1 MNRVVYRKR
10 CILQVCVA
18 SAAIFFMSS
27 PCITRSFLVLV
38 NFPSRW
44 SLVLPSPLSHIYQ
57 ADISTTL
64 SYADF
69 RTVPSEDRK
78 SQSTLASCAYKWCRY
93 GPFSHTADLSAP
105 LWLTYSPPQC
115 TVASCHFFVLHN
127 LLHSQA
133 SHQTDQCSVWIIGW
147 TQHFSQGKI
156 YISAAACDGAR
167 LQKALNM
174 AQWTVVI
181 CPDGWCDVPNPKS
194 PNVAQWTRLMIPS
207 GSQSNTDWTERSGWS
222 PPALPPLQLLTK
234 EIPLLCSIVSYDW
247 QAMEAWWIVLVL
259 FRMWRLKFELLL
271 Y

>member
-133 SHQTDQCSVWIIGW
+133 SHQTDQCRVWIIGW
-147 TQHFSQGKI
+147 TQDFSQCRI
-156 YISAAACDGAR
+156 YISAAACNVMVPGSKK
-167 LQKALNM
+167 LSTWHNEPCLF
-174 AQWTVVI
+174 AQMGDMMCLTPVSQCCWPGRVAGQVVEQQ
-181 CPDGWCDVPNPKS
+181 WLVS
-194 PNVAQWTRLMIPS
+194 PAHAS
-207 GSQSNTDWTERSGWS
+207 AAAAD
-222 PPALPPLQLLTK
+222 
-234 EIPLLCSIVSYDW
+234 
-247 QAMEAWWIVLVL
+247 
-259 FRMWRLKFELLL
+259 
-271 Y
+271 